1 MTKNKLITPEAEP
14 DGYFDL
20 GRCYVLHLPLGIH
33 HHGDLY
39 FRSNFV
45 KRVNLAD
52 KAERRIFVVELLQK
66 DINQTRLAD
75 VLNLSRQTL
84 HNYRESYRM
93 FGISGLF
100 HGYSPSQSKS
110 DDLQSRINV
119 NQRRPGS
126 KARELEAM
134 RRAKKAQI
142 PNAKPDDLVWD
153 GGADAE
159 AIYTLQE
166 TSIKNVMPSLPVQNT
181 SPLPEALK
189 TPSMPTTVAKE
200 HSTLDASRT
209 NTSTTA
215 AIIDTNNDENQ
226 SDKALPHPLLV
237 NEKVSE
243 IPYADNHGWEVNR
256 HAGIFTMLM
265 VLISQTQWMP
275 RIFRLFGNGWRIFMV
290 FAFMAISNTR
300 SIAQMKHQRQDELG
314 RLLGLKRLPA
324 LDALW
329 TWFHAA
335 ADLRRSK
342 TLLSDFFAYQIRY
355 GVVSHRLWFT
365 DGHPLPY
372 TGQEQEQA
380 ARSTQMLIPM
390 PGQTNMVTC
399 DTKGRIVTF
408 DIEEGHGDLR
418 ARILDLGR
426 YAQSQSLIILP
437 VQVFDGEDDGASF
450 FSKLIQDKTPFI
462 TWEKNASQ
470 EQLIALQEADF
481 TDSITINGIH
491 YKLLEQLKTVT
502 NTEQPEHRFNLR
514 RVVMQ
519 NMLTNH
525 RVSVLCWDADL
536 QFTLQDIAGGML
548 NYYGKPENTFKNNQI
563 KHQFHYHPGFCVSE
577 SEQQIIANLQIQIL
591 EQQITT
597 TQKKLDKLYKDHSKT
612 KPSQKQDG
620 SERLNCLHKRLTEA
634 ITEEEEQLQ
643 KQKDDKAK
651 LPEHI
656 DTSGLAD
663 YKSFKTIDKEGKNL
677 FDFVTTSVWN
687 ARILLLD
694 LLDDLFTNDKDRV
707 DLLYAIFNCQGWIR
721 SDDQW
726 VVVRMEPLPKSSHRY
741 AQEQLCRTLTGLS
754 ARIPGGKWLRM
765 EVGDSPI

>member
-226 SDKALPHPLLV
+226 SDNALPHPVLV
-237 NEKVSE
+237 NV
-243 IPYADNHGWEVNR
+243 
-256 HAGIFTMLM
+256 
-265 VLISQTQWMP
+265 
-275 RIFRLFGNGWRIFMV
+275 
-290 FAFMAISNTR
+290 
-300 SIAQMKHQRQDELG
+300 
-314 RLLGLKRLPA
+314 
-324 LDALW
+324 
-329 TWFHAA
+329 
-335 ADLRRSK
+335 
-342 TLLSDFFAYQIRY
+342 
-355 GVVSHRLWFT
+355 
-365 DGHPLPY
+365 
-372 TGQEQEQA
+372 
-380 ARSTQMLIPM
+380 
-390 PGQTNMVTC
+390 
-399 DTKGRIVTF
+399 
-408 DIEEGHGDLR
+408 
-418 ARILDLGR
+418 
-426 YAQSQSLIILP
+426 
-437 VQVFDGEDDGASF
+437 
-450 FSKLIQDKTPFI
+450 
-462 TWEKNASQ
+462 
-470 EQLIALQEADF
+470 
-481 TDSITINGIH
+481 
-491 YKLLEQLKTVT
+491 
-502 NTEQPEHRFNLR
+502 
-514 RVVMQ
+514 
-519 NMLTNH
+519 
-525 RVSVLCWDADL
+525 
-536 QFTLQDIAGGML
+536 
-548 NYYGKPENTFKNNQI
+548 
-563 KHQFHYHPGFCVSE
+563 
-577 SEQQIIANLQIQIL
+577 
-591 EQQITT
+591 
-597 TQKKLDKLYKDHSKT
+597 
-612 KPSQKQDG
+612 
-620 SERLNCLHKRLTEA
+620 
-634 ITEEEEQLQ
+634 
-643 KQKDDKAK
+643 
-651 LPEHI
+651 
-656 DTSGLAD
+656 
-663 YKSFKTIDKEGKNL
+663 
-677 FDFVTTSVWN
+677 
-687 ARILLLD
+687 
-694 LLDDLFTNDKDRV
+694 
-707 DLLYAIFNCQGWIR
+707 
-721 SDDQW
+721 
-726 VVVRMEPLPKSSHRY
+726 
-741 AQEQLCRTLTGLS
+741 
-754 ARIPGGKWLRM
+754 
-765 EVGDSPI
+765 